1 MVPKGSES
9 VKYFESAKVVR
20 LKLVRDVSKHIKRG
34 NPWVFA
40 DVVEKLKV
48 PDGSYAILSGT
59 KGEVLAHG
67 FYSTSTNLAFRVVT
81 LGDKKLSD
89 DTVVRRIRRA
99 IDNKKHLLTLENK
112 CLRVLN
118 GEGDELP
125 GVVAD
130 FYDGVLVLK
139 LDGTAA
145 EAFWKKEAIA
155 EYFMEQEVIPV
166 SCVYFKRKNK
176 EEEKGLILAG
186 KCDNLTD
193 LEFLEHGVKFRT
205 NIIDAAKTGFFL
217 DQRENRNFIRSVA
230 KDHTLLNLFGY
241 TGGFSVYAG
250 LGGAKHVTT
259 VDIAPHAIKA
269 SSLNWDIN
277 LLSPELHNAVC
288 EDAFAFVEN
297 AQKEKKTWD
306 IVITDPPSFAPNQ
319 KARETAKEAYI
330 KIFADSLKL
339 VRDGGFFAAS
349 SCSGHISFDEFMEIV
364 QEALSKSRRRGKVML
379 VKGQPEDHPFPMALT
394 EMRYLKFVYLQTFRD

>member
-1 MVPKGSES
+1 M
-9 VKYFESAKVVR
+9 KYFEAGKTIR

-34 NPWVFA
+34 NPWVFSDA
-40 DVVEKLKV
+40 VEKVKA
-48 PDGSYAILSGT
+48 PDGSYAILSGH
-59 KGEVLAHG
+59 KGDVLAWG
-67 FYSTSTNLAFRVVT
+67 YYSPNINLAFRVLT
-81 LGDKKLSD
+81 LGDKKFSD
-89 DTVVRRIRRA
+89 DTVERRIKRA
-99 IDNKKHLLTLENK
+99 IENKKHLLTRDNK

-130 FYDGVLVLK
+130 YYYGVMVLK
-139 LDGTAA
+139 LDGTAS
-145 EAFWKKEAIA
+145 EAFWKKEAFA
-155 EYFMEQEVIPV
+155 EYFMEQETLPV
-166 SCVYFKRKNK
+166 TCVYFKRKNK

-186 KCDNLTD
+186 ESDKLTD
-193 LEFLEHGVKFRT
+193 LEFLENGVKFRT

-250 LGGAKHVTT
+250 LGGARKVTT

-269 SSLNWDIN
+269 SDHNWEIN
-277 LLSPELHNAVC
+277 LLSPELHEAIC
-288 EDAFAFVEN
+288 EDAFKFVDD
-297 AQKEKKTWD
+297 AQKAKKTWD

-319 KARETAKEAYI
+319 KAKESAKEAYI

-339 VRDGGFFAAS
+339 VRDGGYFAAS
-349 SCSGHISFDEFMEIV
+349 SCSGVRTSNGV
-364 QEALSKSRRRGKVML
+364 AQLRRVVRSVRQSSLPVAASWAVM
-379 VKGQPEDHPFPMALT
+379 
-394 EMRYLKFVYLQTFRD
+394 